1 MENGSDNYLKTD
13 LMNVI
18 LREKK
23 VVFHRVIHIDFQLDK
38 IYLYLHCKADYS
50 SSHKKK
56 TWFSKVLRN
65 RHFQ

>member
-1 MENGSDNYLKTD
+1 MENGPDNYLKTD

-38 IYLYLHCKADYS
+38 IYLYILMDFPNVVSNIH
-50 SSHKKK
+50 
-56 TWFSKVLRN
+56 
-65 RHFQ
+65 HFDSTL